1 MSRKGVDEGDTP
13 TTDSMEEGAE
23 PRSTPRCAAYHAYE
37 PSAWWTMRWLA
48 SGIRS
53 DDHRLTHDLS
63 CLHCLQSRQ
72 FALGGRR
79 VIPERLV

>member
-1 MSRKGVDEGDTP
+1 MSRKGVDESDTP

-23 PRSTPRCAAYHAYE
+23 PHSTPRCAASYAHE
-37 PSAWWTMRWLA
+37 PSSWWNMRWLA
-48 SGIRS
+48 SGIRL

-72 FALGGRR
+72 FAL
-79 VIPERLV
+79 

>member
-13 TTDSMEEGAE
+13 TTDSMQEGAQH
-23 PRSTPRCAAYHAYE
+23 AAPHVA
-37 PSAWWTMRWLA
+37 PPPMRWLA

-72 FALGGRR
+72 FAL
-79 VIPERLV
+79 